1 MKRFLAMFLAVALL
15 STLLF
20 GCSSGSSQS
29 SSAGGN
35 TESGEASGTSAE
47 EASSSGNGEPVTIQ
61 VAVSGSAQELD
72 IHQQKFD
79 LYTEEHP
86 NVTIEP
92 VDIGTERF
100 QKLMTLIGSGT
111 APDIIYINEWCY
123 SLAYRDVLMAL
134 DSFIEADEDFDLS
147 YYPESLLVP
156 LRYEDQLYAL
166 PQEVSPYVIY
176 YNKDMFEAAGLE
188 MPTDDW
194 TIDEFYE
201 AAKALTDP
209 EKNVYGYRYASGAD
223 PFLGW
228 LSRAGVDFDTSGT
241 EVQGLDTQE
250 ALNALEFLYNLVVVD
265 QISPNPAALTAMGT
279 NADAM
284 FRNQSVAM
292 ESMGLWML
300 PQYKADPLSFE
311 WDVVRM
317 PMDQNQRT
325 KAGILNWGISADT
338 KNPDAA
344 WDLLKFLVGPESMEI
359 VAESNMALPATTDE
373 AANQIVLDTH
383 FPENVQAFV
392 DSVPDVD
399 MADQVSIY
407 RTEINTQIQELTDK
421 MLIGESTPEE
431 TQQALIK
438 EVNAILAG

>member
-1 MKRFLAMFLAVALL
+1 MKRFLAMFLAIALL

-35 TESGEASGTSAE
+35 TESGDASGTSAE

-438 EVNAILAG
+438 EINAILAG

>member
-1 MKRFLAMFLAVALL
+1 MKRFLAMFLAIALL

-344 WDLLKFLVGPESMEI
+344 WDLLKFLAGPEGMRI
-359 VAESNMALPATTDE
+359 VAESNMALPASTDE
-373 AANQIVLDTH
+373 DANQIVLDTH
-383 FPENVQAFV
+383 FPENVKAFV

-399 MADQVSIY
+399 MTDQLSIY
-407 RTEINTQIQELTDK
+407 RTEVNTKLQELVDK

-438 EVNAILAG
+438 EINAILAG

>member
-344 WDLLKFLVGPESMEI
+344 WDLLKFLVGPEHG
-359 VAESNMALPATTDE
+359 D
-373 AANQIVLDTH
+373 
-383 FPENVQAFV
+383 
-392 DSVPDVD
+392 
-399 MADQVSIY
+399 
-407 RTEINTQIQELTDK
+407 R
-421 MLIGESTPEE
+421 G
-431 TQQALIK
+431 
-438 EVNAILAG
+438 

>member
-1 MKRFLAMFLAVALL
+1 MKRFLAMFLAIALL

-359 VAESNMALPATTDE
+359 VAESNLALPATTDE

-438 EVNAILAG
+438 EINAILAG